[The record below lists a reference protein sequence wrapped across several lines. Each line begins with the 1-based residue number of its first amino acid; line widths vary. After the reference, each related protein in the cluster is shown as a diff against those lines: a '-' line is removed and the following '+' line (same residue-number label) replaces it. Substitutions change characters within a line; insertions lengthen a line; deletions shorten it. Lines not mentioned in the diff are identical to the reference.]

1 MYLSDD
7 KVREATVRASATA
20 SEDVVSRSIS
30 EGAENAAISPV
41 GSVVTIFCVERKMVP
56 ISEEDE
62 TVSIY
67 LMGKCGDPCDP
78 S

>member
-7 KVREATVRASATA
+7 KVREATVQASATA

-41 GSVVTIFCVERKMVP
+41 GSVVTIFCVERKTMP

-62 TVSIY
+62 TVSATASII
-67 LMGKCGDPCDP
+67 PTV